1 MNNIL
6 IAGLVFVLVTAGGC
20 SHVGGEEHISITN
33 SIKQEVNA
41 VIKEHKSGDWS
52 PDLSMEE
59 QRTLFAIARDTL
71 RKIITGGGGLS
82 FDGYEITDKLKNNCA
97 TFVTFKNGDRLR
109 GCMGCL
115 EAVEPMAMS
124 VQRSAA
130 NASRD
135 SRFAFDPI
143 KESEMKEINIHV
155 SLLSPRRKINSLDE
169 FKLGQHGIWIEKG
182 GAGAVFLPEVA
193 PEQGWTKEQT
203 LQHLCMKAGLGLN
216 EWKSG
221 MTFMVFESV
230 VLSEE

>member
-6 IAGLVFVLVTAGGC
+6 IAGLVFVLITAGGC
-20 SHVGGEEHISITN
+20 GHIGGEEQSSIMN

-71 RKIITGGGGLS
+71 EKNVKGGGRLS
-82 FDGYEITDKLKNNCA
+82 LDGYNITDKLKNNCA

-135 SRFAFDPI
+135 SRFSFDPI

-193 PEQGWTKEQT
+193 IEQRWTQEQT

>member
-6 IAGLVFVLVTAGGC
+6 IAGLVFVLITAGGC
-20 SHVGGEEHISITN
+20 SHVDGEEHISITN

-41 VIKEHKSGDWS
+41 MIKEHKNGEWS
-52 PDLSMEE
+52 PGLTAEE

-71 RKIITGGGGLS
+71 RKIITGGGRLS
-82 FDGYEITDKLKNNCA
+82 LDGYEITDKLKNNCA

-135 SRFAFDPI
+135 SRFTFDPI
-143 KESEMKEINIHV
+143 KESELKEINIHV

-216 EWKSG
+216 EWKNG